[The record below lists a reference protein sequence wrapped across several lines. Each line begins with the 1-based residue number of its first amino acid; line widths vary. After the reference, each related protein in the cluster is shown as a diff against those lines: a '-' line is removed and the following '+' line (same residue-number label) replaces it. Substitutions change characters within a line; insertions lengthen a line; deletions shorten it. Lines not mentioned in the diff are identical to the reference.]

1 MVILFGS
8 MDFSLLLDYL
18 EGCFR
23 ASRLEVF
30 PYSKAIN
37 LSTIVTFFFWIGCYR
52 EDWVLNRH
60 RQLFPRQA
68 KDRH

>member
-37 LSTIVTFFFWIGCYR
+37 LSTIVTFFF
-52 EDWVLNRH
+52 
-60 RQLFPRQA
+60 
-68 KDRH
+68 